1 MITGSTDRTLKLWD
15 TLSGREVRTLR
26 SSSTCNAVDFSG
38 EGATVVSGHQDGSVR
53 LWDIG
58 TGAKIDES
66 KPHANQV
73 TSCRFSPRGG
83 MQILTCSR
91 DNKLKLLDARTLQAI
106 STLSHESFRVAQN
119 WSRATFSPDGQ
130 YVVAGSATGT
140 VHVWETI
147 TGRCRQNL
155 TQHQVSAKKKGVNFS
170 CHKLLRDDRS
180 DCPALPQPPYHQ
192 TAVSSCAWAPGTGG
206 WQQVAS
212 CDKNGY
218 INMWD

>member
-1 MITGSTDRTLKLWD
+1 
-15 TLSGREVRTLR
+15 
-26 SSSTCNAVDFSG
+26 
-38 EGATVVSGHQDGSVR
+38 
-53 LWDIG
+53 
-58 TGAKIDES
+58 
-66 KPHANQV
+66 
-73 TSCRFSPRGG
+73 

-91 DNKLKLLDARTLQAI
+91 DNKLKLLDARTLQVSFCLKLYRSRLPSLQPFKNTNPDLMPDLMTPDPSPPLAPISTPSSTLVTIPTKAI

>member
-155 TQHQVSAKKKGVNFS
+155 TQHQ
-170 CHKLLRDDRS
+170 
-180 DCPALPQPPYHQ
+180 